1 MADINMTGVEMSEE
15 TKPEKP
21 EKPKKKVD
29 PFKQMVPI
37 YLDKSLGGAA
47 NYVYAGVN
55 GHVYQVPTGMDIEVP
70 KPIYQV
76 LMDMRANVRVLDGVR
91 AQIAKENRENMKLM

>member
-1 MADINMTGVEMSEE
+1 MNEPENKTTATETEE
-15 TKPEKP
+15 PKAKA

-37 YLDKSLGGAA
+37 YLDKSMGGDA

-76 LMDMRANVRVLDGVR
+76 LMDMRANIRVLDGVR
-91 AQIAKENRENMKLM
+91 AQIAKDNRENMKLM

>member
-1 MADINMTGVEMSEE
+1 MADINMTGMEMFEE
-15 TKPEKP
+15 TKP

>member
-1 MADINMTGVEMSEE
+1 MADINMTGMETPEE
-15 TKPEKP
+15 TKP

>member
-1 MADINMTGVEMSEE
+1 MADINMTGMEMPEE
-15 TKPEKP
+15 TKAEKH
-21 EKPKKKVD
+21 KKKVD